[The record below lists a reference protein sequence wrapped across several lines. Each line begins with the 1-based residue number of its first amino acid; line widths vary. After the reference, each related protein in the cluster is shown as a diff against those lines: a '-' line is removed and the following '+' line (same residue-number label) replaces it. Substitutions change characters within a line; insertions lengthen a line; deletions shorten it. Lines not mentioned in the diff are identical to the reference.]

1 MSDFASRHS
10 SYSKRKSVHNKQ
22 NVGIYAETDEV
33 EEMLSFFTSEQ
44 CTDLYSKALGTVARD
59 YKETTKNYFK

>member
-10 SYSKRKSVHNKQ
+10 SYIKRNSVHNKQ

-33 EEMLSFFTSEQ
+33 EEMLNFFTS
-44 CTDLYSKALGTVARD
+44 D
-59 YKETTKNYFK
+59 